1 MVESAVD
8 KERAEFEKWA
18 SKVGYSLRR
27 FERETQDELGEYYYD
42 CTRSA
47 WKGWQACAAAMRA
60 TLAERDAEVE
70 RLKGLV
76 YAPGEMRCAKCKFVL
91 LRRTMFVRSGTI
103 GAGSNETKPCPN
115 GCGPLWSRTW
125 KDVAVETGER
135 LEEMFAF
142 ADLQAARAALSDQPQ
157 HQGDGR

>member
-8 KERAEFEKWA
+8 KERAEFEKWGIEN
-18 SKVGYSLRR
+18 GY
-27 FERETQDELGEYYYD
+27 TMQ
-42 CTRSA
+42 RSRSGSGQYNYPSTGIA
-47 WKGWQACAAAMRA
+47 WHAWQASAVSLRA

-103 GAGSNETKPCPN
+103 GAGSNETEPCPN

-135 LEEMFAF
+135 LEEMFT
-142 ADLQAARAALSDQPQ
+142 DLQAARAALSDQPQ
-157 HQGDGR
+157 HPGDK

>member
-1 MVESAVD
+1 MTYVPLSDAKDLDAVVHALGIED
-8 KERAEFEKWA
+8 SDITPAEA
-18 SKVGYSLRR
+18 VAGLH
-27 FERETQDELGEYYYD
+27 REIEHL
-42 CTRSA
+42 
-47 WKGWQACAAAMRA
+47 RA

-103 GAGSNETKPCPN
+103 GAGSNETEPCPN

-135 LEEMFAF
+135 LEEMFA
-142 ADLQAARAALSDQPQ
+142 DLQAARAALSDQPQ